1 LKAGEER
8 NSYQRQTTET
18 TAKNKHENAP
28 LSCLRVVSKRR
39 QQTDNRDNSRQLK
52 ESISES

>member
-1 LKAGEER
+1 MKAGEER

-52 ESISES
+52 ESISRS

>member
-8 NSYQRQTTET
+8 NSHQRQTTET
-18 TAKNKHENAP
+18 TAKNKHENAL

-39 QQTDNRDNSRQLK
+39 QQADNKDNSRQLK
-52 ESISES
+52 ELISES